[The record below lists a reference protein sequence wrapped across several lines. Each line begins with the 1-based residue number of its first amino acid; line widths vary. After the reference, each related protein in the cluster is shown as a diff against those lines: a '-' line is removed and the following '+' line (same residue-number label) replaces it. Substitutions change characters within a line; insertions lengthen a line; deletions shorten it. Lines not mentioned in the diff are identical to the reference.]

1 MQNLVSVKWL
11 YENLSNE
18 NIFILD
24 ASQKDNKAGLKPK
37 FENLKIKNAIFFDL
51 KKFSDTTSDLPSMLP
66 SSTDFEKNCR
76 ELGINKNSK
85 IIVYDNLGVHTSP
98 RVWWMFKAMGHEN
111 VAVLD
116 GGLDSWIK
124 NDCETQ
130 ATNTENEIT
139 KNELKGNFEA
149 NFQPQYV
156 RNIESIQKNI
166 EIKQEYVLD
175 ARSAGRFNGT
185 EDEPRKG
192 LKSGSIPN
200 SFNLPFE
207 KVLKEGKFKSKEELK
222 IIFEELNLQ
231 EKPLIFSCGSGIT
244 ACIILLAAE
253 LVLPNQKK
261 SVYDGSWTEWAQKMR
276 KKF

>member
-1 MQNLVSVKWL
+1 MQNLVSAEWL
-11 YENLSNE
+11 YQNLSNE

-37 FENLKIKNAIFFDL
+37 FENLQIKNAHFFDL
-51 KKFSDTTSDLPSMLP
+51 KKFSDAKSSLPSMLP
-66 SSTDFEKNCR
+66 SESYFEENCR
-76 ELGINKNSK
+76 KLGINKNSQ

-116 GGLDSWIK
+116 GGLDAWV
-124 NDCETQ
+124 NNGYETE
-130 ATNTENEIT
+130 AINIEITTENEQESQLEGDF
-139 KNELKGNFEA
+139 KA

-156 RNIESIQKNI
+156 RNIEGIKTNI
-166 EIKQEYVLD
+166 ETKKEYVLD
-175 ARSAGRFNGT
+175 ARSVGRFNGT
-185 EDEPRKG
+185 EEEPRKG

-207 KVLKEGKFKSKEELK
+207 NVLQDRKYKSKEELK
-222 IIFEELNLQ
+222 VIFERLNLQ
-231 EKPLIFSCGSGIT
+231 DKPVVFSCGSGIT

-253 LVLPNQKK
+253 LVFPNQQK
-261 SVYDGSWTEWAQKMR
+261 SIYDGSWTEWAQTML
-276 KKF
+276 